1 METPIRRDSRRKEGR
16 RRRREPF
23 SPLSALFC
31 HIPFYS
37 KKYERKRRTGPAVD
51 AAQGY
56 GDSWVLATSHG
67 PWSRARACRP
77 TSQES
82 NIFKHGKIATAKV
95 AKVDA
100 LQRKE
105 RCGERL
111 HIKTATFYLR
121 MKETEKDAE
130 DGGISPI
137 AAAAS
142 EPHGIQRRLR
152 YRGNSVSGCG
162 AVSRPNYSGGVC
174 RNIRRTREGR

>member
-1 METPIRRDSRRKEGR
+1 M
-16 RRRREPF
+16 
-23 SPLSALFC
+23 
-31 HIPFYS
+31 
-37 KKYERKRRTGPAVD
+37 V
-51 AAQGY
+51 
-56 GDSWVLATSHG
+56 
-67 PWSRARACRP
+67 ARACSP

-82 NIFKHGKIATAKV
+82 NILKHGKIATAKV

-105 RCGERL
+105 RCGKMERL
-111 HIKTATFYLR
+111 HIKAATFYLR

-152 YRGNSVSGCG
+152 HRGNSVSGCG
-162 AVSRPNYSGGVC
+162 VVSRPNYSGGVC